1 MEAIKA
7 REISETGENSLK
19 DLLHSIKANAEVGMI
34 TAVFSKK
41 DRVIRDVE
49 VNKLRSLGY
58 KIIKEND
65 DYLTISW

>member
-19 DLLHSIKANAEVGMI
+19 DLLHSIKASAGWYDKSC
-34 TAVFSKK
+34 FFKK

>member
-19 DLLHSIKANAEVGMI
+19 DLLHSIKASAQVGMI

-49 VNKLRSLGY
+49 VNKLISLGY